1 MSLYSVETIDDD
13 LIQISVKHL
22 HVAKYEVARLT
33 VVRFK
38 DDEEGSEEISVD
50 VNLDNLK
57 SLYNTLEV
65 IINEKGLNYDSL
77 ENEQPN
83 S

>member
-1 MSLYSVETIDDD
+1 MPLYSVETIDDD
-13 LIQISVKHL
+13 LIQISAKYL
-22 HVAKYEVARLT
+22 HVAKNEVARLT

-38 DDEEGSEEISVD
+38 DEGGSEEISVD

-65 IINEKGLNYDSL
+65 IINEKGLNYDG
-77 ENEQPN
+77 
-83 S
+83 